1 VRTAFL
7 ISSGDE
13 LVAGR
18 TVDTNSGFIA
28 EQLASLGIDV
38 LGITVTGDDQLRL
51 EWAFAGALE
60 VADLVISS
68 GGLGPTSDDLT
79 TDAIAQVAGRR
90 LLFDEEVAARIRGI
104 FAALGREMPENNLR
118 QARIPEGAVVIPNPI
133 GTAPGF
139 RLRLSWNGKHRHI
152 VALPG
157 VPREMTAMVKESVVP
172 WLAAEM
178 PGEHFCSRVFQTF
191 GLTESGLSEL
201 LDDLSGRARL
211 SYRANFPEIS
221 VRVTVRGEET
231 EAADRLEQVSKI
243 VRHRLGPH
251 LIGEGEEKMEEVVGR
266 MLAERGL
273 KLAVAESCT
282 GGLIG
287 HRITNVPGSS
297 GYLLADVVAYCDA
310 VKTQVLGVPRTLISS
325 RGAVSEEVAEAMA
338 AGVRTLVGADIGVA
352 TTGIAGPHGERP
364 GKPVGTV
371 CVALVTS
378 AVSRSKRYQL
388 RGSREWIKLFTSQ
401 IALDW
406 VRRWVLG
413 LEPLEVV
420 GRR

>member
-1 VRTAFL
+1 MTTAFL

-28 EQLASLGIDV
+28 EQLGSLGIDV

-51 EWAFAGALE
+51 AWAFAGALE

-90 LLFDEEVAARIRGI
+90 LLFDEEVAARIRAM
-104 FAALGREMPENNLR
+104 FAAMGREMPENNLR
-118 QARIPEGAVVIPNPI
+118 QARIPEGAVVIPNRL

-139 RLRLSWNGKHRHI
+139 RLRLSWNGKDRRI

-157 VPREMTAMVKESVVP
+157 VPREMTAMMKESVVP

-178 PGEHFCSRVFQTF
+178 RGESFCSRLFQTF
-191 GLTESGLSEL
+191 GLTESGLSQL

-211 SYRANFPEIS
+211 SYRADFPEIS
-221 VRVTVRGEET
+221 VRITVRGQQS
-231 EAADRLEQVSKI
+231 EAAGRLEQVSDTI
-243 VRHRLGPH
+243 RQRLGPH

-297 GYLLADVVAYCDA
+297 AYLLADVVAYCDA
-310 VKTQVLGVPRTLISS
+310 VKTQVLGVPPRLISS
-325 RGAVSEEVAEAMA
+325 HGAVSEEVARAMA
-338 AGVRTLVGADIGVA
+338 GGVRTLVGADLGLA
-352 TTGIAGPHGERP
+352 TTGIAGPRGERP

-371 CVALVTS
+371 CVALVTPD
-378 AVSRSKRYQL
+378 VSRSKRYQL
-388 RGSREWIKLFTSQ
+388 WGSREWIKVLTSQ

-406 VRRWVLG
+406 IRRWILG